1 LDAELS
7 RQERTCCGL
16 GTCVLTEQSKEK
28 SRNAAS
34 TLLERLRRLPFLK
47 FISADLYFS
56 ERGCK
61 RF

>member
-1 LDAELS
+1 
-7 RQERTCCGL
+7 
-16 GTCVLTEQSKEK
+16 LTEQSKEK